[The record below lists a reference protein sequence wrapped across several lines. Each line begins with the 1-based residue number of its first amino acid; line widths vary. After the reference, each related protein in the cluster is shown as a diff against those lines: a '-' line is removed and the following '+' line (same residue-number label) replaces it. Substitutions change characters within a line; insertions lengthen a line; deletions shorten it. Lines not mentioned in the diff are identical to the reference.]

1 MSIEI
6 EGIDDF
12 IVKLDNA
19 IKKIPKKRNEFV
31 KKSAENLINY
41 TKDLTPVD
49 TSNLRNNWQ
58 RTRPYM
64 GSIKVYNNTEYA
76 AHVEYGHRVKK
87 RWVPGRW
94 HNGHFIYNPNAKT
107 GMMLK
112 SRFIKG
118 VYMLHQGVEELRD
131 NFEEDAKLIMGDI
144 FD

>member
-19 IKKIPKKRNEFV
+19 IKNIPKKRNEFV
-31 KKSAENLINY
+31 KKSAENLIGY

-49 TSNLRNNWQ
+49 TGNLKNNWK

-76 AHVEYGHRVKK
+76 AHIEYGHRVKN
-87 RWVPGRW
+87 RSGEWVKDE
-94 HNGHFIYNPNAKT
+94 NGK
-107 GMMLK
+107 
-112 SRFIKG
+112 IKFVKG
-118 VYMLHQGVEELRD
+118 TYMLHQGVEELRG

>member
-1 MSIEI
+1 MSVEI

-12 IVKLDNA
+12 IAKLDNA
-19 IKKIPKKRNEFV
+19 VKNIPKKRNEFV
-31 KKSAENLINY
+31 KKSAENLIGY

-49 TSNLRNNWQ
+49 TGNLKNNWK

-76 AHVEYGHRVKK
+76 THIEYGHRVKN
-87 RWVPGRW
+87 RSGEWVKDE
-94 HNGHFIYNPNAKT
+94 NGK
-107 GMMLK
+107 
-112 SRFIKG
+112 IKFVKG
-118 VYMLHQGVEELRD
+118 TYMLHQGVEELRD